1 MGENNGKPTRVNDPI
16 QRVLMAVAVSLA
28 TWALSQVQ
36 DHSKMLSAISTQVK
50 HLEDSVASVER
61 RNGDIT
67 DDLHKDIREIRNILE
82 RKQ

>member
-1 MGENNGKPTRVNDPI
+1 MGDNNGKPTRVNDPI
-16 QRVLMAVAVSLA
+16 QRALMAVAITLA

-36 DHSKMLSAISTQVK
+36 DHSKMLSAVSTQVK
-50 HLEDSVASVER
+50 HLEDSVTLVER
-61 RNGDIT
+61 RNEHIT